1 MIDKKKRPNKAND
14 ASPAD
19 TDAEKEIE
27 SVGEEDALS
36 AFEQVA
42 TPKQAKKKKRLSSN
56 TRLLITVT
64 AVVCVLAIALAL
76 LLPLLG
82 DNGEN
87 ASSSST
93 ASEGNEEVWPI
104 YDRSKDSTNKKLVQA
119 VSIKNAKDQYTIR
132 YDTAKA
138 VYKLVGYEEFSLST
152 GIDDLVN
159 LAISLNGY
167 DRVEK
172 VNSLAAFG
180 LDKPTA
186 TVDITYYDDTVTSLL
201 IGNLTPDKAG
211 YYVKLKDGNEV
222 YMVDEGTVSYFGLT
236 KGQCLDRTLIA
247 APSVKSEDTEGSA
260 VLKEFTLI
268 GGPNKETLKLRRALA
283 TDGIEYSYATFVVAK
298 PYMRMVDQTVT
309 ESLESFTS
317 LIAGEGTVLRPSAAD
332 KTKYGFDNP
341 YAQLEITLAVE
352 TVVSSDES
360 TDEDNTQ
367 LSYYNA
373 ITSKVIVGS
382 KNESGNYYV
391 MINDVD
397 AIYLVS
403 SESLSPLVERTYENT
418 ISELMFLKS
427 ISDIGKVQITIEGK
441 AHEFLL
447 KHNEAE
453 EDADKQMT
461 VTYNGKK
468 LKTAPFRN
476 IYSQLI
482 GLARY
487 GNVTT
492 QPTTAPLHS
501 VKLYTNNGAAYLT
514 LDIYEYSA
522 SLYAVKTNEGELF
535 TVKISEINEFISL
548 VNDYVPQ

>member
-1 MIDKKKRPNKAND
+1 
-14 ASPAD
+14 
-19 TDAEKEIE
+19 
-27 SVGEEDALS
+27 
-36 AFEQVA
+36 
-42 TPKQAKKKKRLSSN
+42 
-56 TRLLITVT
+56 
-64 AVVCVLAIALAL
+64 
-76 LLPLLG
+76 
-82 DNGEN
+82 
-87 ASSSST
+87 
-93 ASEGNEEVWPI
+93 
-104 YDRSKDSTNKKLVQA
+104 
-119 VSIKNAKDQYTIR
+119 
-132 YDTAKA
+132 
-138 VYKLVGYEEFSLST
+138 
-152 GIDDLVN
+152 
-159 LAISLNGY
+159 
-167 DRVEK
+167 
-172 VNSLAAFG
+172 
-180 LDKPTA
+180 
-186 TVDITYYDDTVTSLL
+186 
-201 IGNLTPDKAG
+201 
-211 YYVKLKDGNEV
+211 
-222 YMVDEGTVSYFGLT
+222 MVDEGTVSYFGLT

-352 TVVSSDES
+352 TVVSSDEES

-397 AIYLVS
+397 VIYLVS

-427 ISDIGKVQITIEGK
+427 ISDIGKMQMTIEGK
-441 AHEFLL
+441 THEFLL

-487 GNVTT
+487 GNATT